1 MKPANPR
8 ILTINGGSSAL
19 GLGAANEEGNSNQ
32 ATKFI
37 ARLNPS
43 SARSPP
49 YSETAPAGVVGALAP
64 VQIGVK
70 PISVYKL
77 SAQRQQ

>member
-1 MKPANPR
+1 M
-8 ILTINGGSSAL
+8 INGGSSAL
-19 GLGAANEEGNSNQ
+19 GLGAASEEGNSNQ

-49 YSETAPAGVVGALAP
+49 L
-64 VQIGVK
+64 
-70 PISVYKL
+70 
-77 SAQRQQ
+77 